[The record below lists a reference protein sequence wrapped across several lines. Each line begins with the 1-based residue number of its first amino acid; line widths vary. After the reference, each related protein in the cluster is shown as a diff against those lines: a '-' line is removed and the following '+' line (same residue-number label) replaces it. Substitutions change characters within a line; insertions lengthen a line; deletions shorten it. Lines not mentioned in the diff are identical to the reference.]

1 MIDLTTKFLGLV
13 FKNPF
18 VAGAGALGY
27 GDRRQDWTNLE
38 SWGGISL
45 KGLTLQPR
53 AGNPHPRLK
62 VLPYGMINSI
72 GLRNPG
78 WDWFLKHYHR
88 ELHHLKTN
96 LIINLNGGS
105 IDELLTLVGK
115 VQHTPALKLIE
126 INLSCPNVTQEGMTF
141 GHDPEQV
148 YQLTRQVRQLLPT
161 QKLIVKLSGTL
172 VNLVTIARAAERGG
186 ADAISLVNSVPA
198 MLIDSEHMRPVLG
211 NTFGGLSGA
220 AIKPI
225 ALRAVYQVFTAVKIP
240 IIGMGGV
247 TCAQDAIELIL
258 AGASIVELGSILW
271 TKPQVLE
278 QIMSDFRA
286 YLVRKQITRWQSII
300 GKAH

>member
-1 MIDLTTKFLGLV
+1 M
-13 FKNPF
+13 
-18 VAGAGALGY
+18 
-27 GDRRQDWTNLE
+27 
-38 SWGGISL
+38 
-45 KGLTLQPR
+45 
-53 AGNPHPRLK
+53 
-62 VLPYGMINSI
+62 
-72 GLRNPG
+72 
-78 WDWFLKHYHR
+78 
-88 ELHHLKTN
+88 
-96 LIINLNGGS
+96 NGGS

-258 AGASIVELGSILW
+258 AGASIVELGSIL
-271 TKPQVLE
+271 
-278 QIMSDFRA
+278 
-286 YLVRKQITRWQSII
+286 
-300 GKAH
+300 